1 MLLVFSSQKSIIKV
15 ADMVFIKKLSLE
27 IIAARVLHYL
37 LPQQY
42 RTNLSEGALYS
53 YFYACYFKK
62 GHPATH
68 PT

>member
-15 ADMVFIKKLSLE
+15 ADMVFIKRLSLE
-27 IIAARVLHYL
+27 IIAARVLNL